1 MSAPRHEPG
10 ALTGIRV
17 VEFGD
22 IVSAPF
28 CARLFADY
36 GADVVKI
43 ERPGTGDTARSW
55 GPFPGDVADSE
66 TSGLFFFCNTNKR
79 SVAIDVRAPGGRA
92 ALLALLRHAD
102 VFIENQRPSD
112 MREWGLDYR
121 TLAAEN
127 PNLIMVSIT
136 PYGQTGP
143 YADWHGYDL
152 NAYHLTATGSRY
164 CGHPGR
170 APLEHGTFSA
180 DFFGGYVAT
189 AWALGALYGRSMVGG
204 QHLDVSTAEAIAALF
219 TGAQNIGAYAQEG
232 RFGRRTGAGMSLAAP
247 ARIVP
252 CRDGFV
258 WLIALEPAQWDGL
271 RAAMGDPEWAA
282 PEIFRDMLERGRN
295 ADLIYTMIE
304 QWTMGL
310 GKQEVMDLCQAN
322 GCPTT
327 AVYSIDE
334 LVAHP
339 HLAARGQLV
348 ELEHPVLGPVQVF
361 GAPIRLPDCPGGPV
375 APAPLLGQHTRE
387 VLDEV
392 VPAARDTTD
401 HLGSAARG
409 PAARARVTTAPAHL
423 PLAGIRVANFGWS
436 WVGPVAGQTFA
447 FLGAEV
453 YKIESHARID
463 INRTLPPFAE
473 GIASPDRSLQNHAGW
488 AGNGSV
494 TLNLRDA
501 RGRDLARRLV
511 AECDVVLENFGPG
524 VMDRL
529 GLGYDDLRRLRP
541 GLVFVSMPAAG
552 LDGPMSSVRTY
563 GTSLS
568 SIAGLD
574 SITGYDE
581 SGPVTMEN
589 AFADPLGGIVGA
601 IATLLALFHR
611 RTTGR
616 GQHVDY
622 SQQEGALQ
630 FMGPALMDLAF
641 NGRVAGPIDNRHPV
655 GAGAPHGVFPCLG
668 DDRWISIAVLSDD
681 EWQRLCTAMGSPVW
695 AEDPRLVTAAGR
707 LAHLDDVHGPLAEWT
722 LGFDDYELAGA
733 LQRHGVAAAPVL
745 NVADLLH
752 DPHYRARQTFIEVRH
767 PLGFTETIYGSYV
780 KLSRTVPDVR
790 PGPAMGQDNDHVLR
804 GLLGLSDTDFA
815 HLVSVGVID

>member
-1 MSAPRHEPG
+1 VTVPRREVG
-10 ALTGIRV
+10 ALSGVRV
-17 VEFGD
+17 VELGD
-22 IVSAPF
+22 AVSAPF
-28 CARLFADY
+28 SARLFADY
-36 GADVVKI
+36 GADVVKV
-43 ERPGTGDTARSW
+43 ERPVTGDIARSW
-55 GPFPGDVADSE
+55 GPFPGDVADAE
-66 TSGLFFFCNTNKR
+66 KSGLFFFCNTNKR
-79 SVAIDVRAPGGRA
+79 SVALDVRTPDGRD
-92 ALLALLRHAD
+92 ALMALLRNAD
-102 VFIENQRPSD
+102 VFIENQRPAD
-112 MREWGLDYR
+112 MRAWGLDYR
-121 TLAAEN
+121 TLASGN
-127 PNLIMVSIT
+127 PNLVMVSIT

-143 YADWHGYDL
+143 YSDWRGYDL

-164 CGHPGR
+164 CGDPGR

-189 AWALGALYGRSMVGG
+189 AWALGALYGRSAVGG

-232 RFGRRTGAGMSLAAP
+232 RFGRRSGSGMSLAAP
-247 ARIVP
+247 ARILP

-258 WLIALEPAQWDGL
+258 WMIALETAQWDGL
-271 RAAMGDPEWAA
+271 CAAMGNPEWAA
-282 PEIFRDMLERGRN
+282 PEIFRNLLERGRN
-295 ADLIYTMIE
+295 ADLIYTMIQ

-310 GKQEVMDLCQAN
+310 TKQEVMDLCQAN

-327 AVYSIDE
+327 AIYSIDE

-348 ELEHPVLGPVQVF
+348 ELEHPTLGKVRVF
-361 GAPIRLPDCPGGPV
+361 GPPIRLPDCPGGPV
-375 APAPLLGQHTRE
+375 VAAPLLGQHTRE

-392 VPAARDTTD
+392 AALDPDVVD
-401 HLGSAARG
+401 HLGPLEPG
-409 PAARARVTTAPAHL
+409 RATSPSAHL
-423 PLAGIRVANFGWS
+423 PLAGVSVANFGWS

-473 GIASPDRSLQNHAGW
+473 GVQSPDRSLQNHAGW

-494 TLNLRDA
+494 TLNLRDP
-501 RGRDLARRLV
+501 RGQELARRLV
-511 AECDVVLENFGPG
+511 AQCDVVLENFGPG

-529 GLGYDDLRRLRP
+529 HLGYDDLRQVRP
-541 GLVFVSMPAAG
+541 DLVFVSMPAAG
-552 LDGPMSSVRTY
+552 LDGPMSPVRTY

-601 IATLLALFHR
+601 IGTLLALFHR
-611 RTTGR
+611 RNTGR

-622 SQQEGALQ
+622 SQQEGVLQ

-655 GAGAPHGVFPCLG
+655 GAGAPHGVFPCAG
-668 DDRWISIAVLSDD
+668 DDRWISIAVLADD
-681 EWQRLCTAMGSPVW
+681 EWRGLCAAMGAPAW
-695 AEDPRLVTAAGR
+695 ATDPRLATAAGR
-707 LAHLDDVHGPLAEWT
+707 LARLEDIHARLADWT
-722 LGFDDYELAGA
+722 QDFDDNELAGD

-780 KLSRTVPDVR
+780 KLSRTTPEIR
-790 PGPAMGQDNDHVLR
+790 PGPAMGQDNERVLR
-804 GLLGLSDTDFA
+804 GLLGLSLTDYE
-815 HLVSVGVID
+815 HLVAEGVID